1 MNRKYTDLVSI
12 GYQRAGVSVQGRVR
26 KSDLER
32 MKLYAEGVW
41 EGFIASRKLLMDEF
55 NKENQSCLK

>member
-1 MNRKYTDLVSI
+1 M
-12 GYQRAGVSVQGRVR
+12 SVQGRVR